1 MSFDRRLIVL
11 AALVAAPV
19 VVVSCSLPPDD
30 RPTRLNADDLG
41 PELVNPTTTTT
52 TTVAPST
59 VPPSTEPGATRP
71 TQPPTTEPGFAT
83 APQQLV
89 YTLGSSEVVQQ
100 ISVELP
106 ERVSF
111 AGIRNEL
118 EVPKPEVR
126 GLGLASAVR
135 PGLIAGFAFDE
146 DTVTLTVDLDDSIF
160 TGLTESQRRRA
171 IGQIVLTFTQFTQ
184 PDRGAVGFV
193 VFTVDGSP
201 TSVFVPRTGGS
212 SDEGQPLTFAD
223 FRPML
228 DDGTPVDT
236 EPPTSPPTTA
246 PPTSA
251 PATTAAP

>member
-89 YTLGSSEVVQQ
+89 YTLGSSEVAARASNCGAGKACRL
-100 ISVELP
+100 ILP
-106 ERVSF
+106 F
-111 AGIRNEL
+111 
-118 EVPKPEVR
+118 
-126 GLGLASAVR
+126 
-135 PGLIAGFAFDE
+135 
-146 DTVTLTVDLDDSIF
+146 
-160 TGLTESQRRRA
+160 
-171 IGQIVLTFTQFTQ
+171 
-184 PDRGAVGFV
+184 
-193 VFTVDGSP
+193 
-201 TSVFVPRTGGS
+201 GS
-212 SDEGQPLTFAD
+212 SGRASSSN
-223 FRPML
+223 RCCGSM
-228 DDGTPVDT
+228 
-236 EPPTSPPTTA
+236 
-246 PPTSA
+246 
-251 PATTAAP
+251 